1 VTFFCYASVVTL
13 IEAVAQPEF
22 GIAFVPVEGSVG
34 AKI

>member
-1 VTFFCYASVVTL
+1 VVTL